1 MVDVLMAKHY
11 ARTVYDRQLH
21 DRLLLEVQA
30 AKADYAGYTLSN
42 TLAKLEAA
50 RLLAESADFF

>member
-1 MVDVLMAKHY
+1 
-11 ARTVYDRQLH
+11 
-21 DRLLLEVQA
+21 LLLEVQA
-30 AKADYAGYTLSN
+30 ARADYSGYTLIN